1 MTYFEIATSKKK
13 RIGLKKR
20 LDKASRTLYV
30 EGTEWS
36 LVVISGVSPW
46 HFGVFHMLRG
56 NYPATVDGKGRLKIP
71 AAFKSFLDATYGTDF
86 YVTSLDG
93 FSVRIYPFREWQDI
107 EDKLKPLPS
116 MNKSVKK
123 FLDRT
128 NYFGQMSRTDGQGR
142 ILIPSVLRES
152 AAMLGEVAVL
162 GYLKYLEVWNNQR
175 YLEHLEREP
184 FTDEDLKALSDLGI

>member
-1 MTYFEIATSKKK
+1 
-13 RIGLKKR
+13 
-20 LDKASRTLYV
+20 
-30 EGTEWS
+30 
-36 LVVISGVSPW
+36 
-46 HFGVFHMLRG
+46 MLRG
-56 NYPATVDGKGRLKIP
+56 NNPATVDGKGRLKIP
-71 AAFKSFLDATYGTDF
+71 SAFKAFLDQNYGTDF

-93 FSVRIYPFREWQDI
+93 LSVRIYPLLVWREV
-107 EDKLKPLPS
+107 EDKLMPLPS

-128 NYFGQMSRTDGQGR
+128 NYYGQMSRADGQGR

-152 AAMLGEVAVL
+152 AAMHGEVAVL

-184 FTDEDLKALSDLGI
+184 FTEEDLKALSDLGI